1 MTNNFLYKFFF
12 NIIGIFFIVIFLSA
26 CEKTQ
31 KNNVKA
37 EQLIVKVY
45 SSLTCPHCANFHAKV
60 IVSLKND
67 NSLKDIVK
75 FEHHSFP
82 LEIKALNAEKILHCI
97 NNKEKRFELLTNL
110 YKEQRNWAS
119 GSNIGDINK
128 ALKKIGEK
136 SGLKEED
143 MNSCLKDDNI
153 QEKIL
158 EKLIDAK
165 KRFKISSTP
174 TIFINE
180 KKYEGKH
187 NYKHFKKEIEKFL

>member
-1 MTNNFLYKFFF
+1 MTKNFLYKFFF
-12 NIIGIFFIVIFLSA
+12 NIIAIFFTVIFLSA
-26 CEKTQ
+26 CEKTLE
-31 KNNVKA
+31 NSVKT

-45 SSLTCPHCANFHAKV
+45 SSLTCPHCANFHEKV

-97 NNKEKRFELLTNL
+97 DNKKKRFELLTNL

-119 GSNIGDINK
+119 GSNIDDINK
-128 ALKKIGEK
+128 ALKKIGGK

-158 EKLIDAK
+158 EKIIDAK

>member
-26 CEKTQ
+26 CEKTP

-97 NNKEKRFELLTNL
+97 DNKEKRFELLTNL

-153 QEKIL
+153 QEIIL

>member
-1 MTNNFLYKFFF
+1 MTKNFLYKFFF
-12 NIIGIFFIVIFLSA
+12 NIIAIFFTVIFLSA
-26 CEKTQ
+26 CEKTLE
-31 KNNVKA
+31 NSVKT

-45 SSLTCPHCANFHAKV
+45 SSLTCPHCANFHEKV

-97 NNKEKRFELLTNL
+97 DNKKKRFELLTNL

-119 GSNIGDINK
+119 GSNIDDINK
-128 ALKKIGEK
+128 ALKKIGGK

-153 QEKIL
+153 Q
-158 EKLIDAK
+158 
-165 KRFKISSTP
+165 
-174 TIFINE
+174 
-180 KKYEGKH
+180 
-187 NYKHFKKEIEKFL
+187 

>member
-97 NNKEKRFELLTNL
+97 DNKEKRFELLTNL

>member
-1 MTNNFLYKFFF
+1 M
-12 NIIGIFFIVIFLSA
+12 
-26 CEKTQ
+26 
-31 KNNVKA
+31 
-37 EQLIVKVY
+37 
-45 SSLTCPHCANFHAKV
+45 TCPHCAIFHAKV

-97 NNKEKRFELLTNL
+97 DNKEKRFELLTNL

-143 MNSCLKDDNI
+143 MNSCLKDDN
-153 QEKIL
+153 KFPLGKSYL
-158 EKLIDAK
+158 ENHLHHDGAEDKMTSGRLA
-165 KRFKISSTP
+165 
-174 TIFINE
+174 
-180 KKYEGKH
+180 
-187 NYKHFKKEIEKFL
+187 

>member
-1 MTNNFLYKFFF
+1 M
-12 NIIGIFFIVIFLSA
+12 
-26 CEKTQ
+26 
-31 KNNVKA
+31 
-37 EQLIVKVY
+37 
-45 SSLTCPHCANFHAKV
+45 TCPHCANFHAKV

-97 NNKEKRFELLTNL
+97 DNKEKRFELLTNL

-180 KKYEGKH
+180 KKYNGKID
-187 NYKHFKKEIEKFL
+187 YKTFKKTLEKYL